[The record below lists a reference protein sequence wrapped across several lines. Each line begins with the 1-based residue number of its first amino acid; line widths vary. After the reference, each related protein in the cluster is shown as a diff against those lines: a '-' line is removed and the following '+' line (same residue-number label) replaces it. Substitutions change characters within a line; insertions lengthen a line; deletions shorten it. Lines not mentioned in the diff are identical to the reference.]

1 MSIAISDGT
10 NTITFAPD
18 GPYRL
23 TVDNLAIVANGGAR
37 ILRVIPRTTA
47 NPFVEQL
54 ISGELQWTLHVK
66 VWGTDA
72 NDLAQ
77 NIKNLSAILTAPGTL
92 TDQLEGG
99 ASAITYV
106 RNPSLPI
113 RPPRQLLTEPR
124 HVWEGDVTAYTAV
137 IATGASVTL
146 LTTQALAL
154 PGVVALGALVG
165 DCPAPLTLDIN
176 ASWDTSSNG
185 MKTCVLAVVPGDA
198 TIADYL
204 YEAEDATGWSLGT
217 GENAGPGGS
226 DNNMKTTSTTWDDL
240 NFGAIAA
247 GRYRVVARAHR
258 QSGASGYLALS
269 EDGDTA
275 YQVTSLTGE
284 DYHLYDLGEFVADG
298 VVHLHVLGKTDT
310 GQVNLD
316 WVCLFPVE
324 TAYVLYDCTDWH
336 IDSWQLGAVCTLTG
350 TGGSVHPAAKYMSG
364 SQPKASCAGQALLI
378 AACDEDG
385 TEAEPDIG
393 VTVSASYVP
402 QHYSWAAS

>member
-37 ILRVIPRTTA
+37 ILRVIPRTTN

-72 NDLAQ
+72 DDLAQ

-92 TDQLEGG
+92 TDQLDGG
-99 ASAITYV
+99 ASPVTYV

-113 RPPRQLLTEPR
+113 RPVRQLITEPR
-124 HVWEGDVTAYTAV
+124 HVWEGDVLAYTTV
-137 IATGASVTL
+137 IGAGSAVTL
-146 LTTQALAL
+146 LTTQSLAL
-154 PGVVALGALVG
+154 PGVVALGSLVG
-165 DCPAPLTLDIN
+165 DAPAPLTLEID
-176 ASWDTSSNG
+176 AAWDTTSNG

-204 YEAEDATGWSLGT
+204 MEAEDATGWAMGT
-217 GENAGPGGS
+217 GENAGPAGS
-226 DNNMKTTSTTWDDL
+226 DNNRKTTSATWDDL
-240 NFGAIAA
+240 NFGVIAA
-247 GRYRVVARAHR
+247 GRYRVIARAHR

-269 EDGDTA
+269 EDGATA
-275 YQVTSLTGE
+275 YQVTALTGE
-284 DYHLYDLGEFVADG
+284 DYHLYDLGEFDADG
-298 VVHLHVLGKTDT
+298 VVSLHVLGMTDT

-316 WVCLFPVE
+316 WLCLFPVE

-336 IDSWQLGAVCTLTG
+336 VDSWQLGDVCTLTG
-350 TGGSVHPAAKYMSG
+350 TGGNVHPAAKYMVG
-364 SQPKASCAGQALLI
+364 SRPKASCAGQALLI
-378 AACDEDG
+378 AACDENG

-402 QHYSWAAS
+402 QHYSWASA